1 MYECMPYYYC
11 LTEGHGQGAEHMMAA
26 EAAFDR
32 GMDADALIAMEKAV
46 DAAKRYGQWGI
57 RTCCLFLKMRMAE
70 KNGGLRRLRRR
81 GKASA
86 GS

>member
-1 MYECMPYYYC
+1 MDEMYECMPYYYR

-46 DAAKRYGQWGI
+46 DA
-57 RTCCLFLKMRMAE
+57 
-70 KNGGLRRLRRR
+70 
-81 GKASA
+81 GKALQASG
-86 GS
+86 GSGPAVSF